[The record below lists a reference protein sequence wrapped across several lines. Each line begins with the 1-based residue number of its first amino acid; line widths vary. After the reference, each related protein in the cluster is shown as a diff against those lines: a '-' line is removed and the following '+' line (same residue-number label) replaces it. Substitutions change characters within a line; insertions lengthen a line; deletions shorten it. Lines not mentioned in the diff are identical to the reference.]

1 MIFTCFLLMSSCN
14 TSSEKV
20 MDLSGE
26 WSYKLDTADVGIAEN
41 WQSVKFTEKLK
52 LPGSL
57 NENNIGFDV
66 SVNTNWTGN
75 MWNDSLWY
83 TDPKMKKYR
92 QEGNVKIPFWLQPN
106 KTYKGAAWYQKE
118 VEIPQDW
125 ENSTINLHLE
135 RVHWEATLWIDNEK
149 VAMKNSLATPQNFEI
164 ENLKPGRHIITLRID
179 NRVKDINPGL
189 DSHSISDNTQTNW
202 NGVIGDVQLITL
214 PKLFIENI
222 KVYPNINDKSI
233 EVHLKIHNKTDIND
247 AEVTLFASENFGN
260 RNDLNLIKQK
270 IDVCLLYTS
279 PSPRDRQKS
288 RMPSSA

>member
-1 MIFTCFLLMSSCN
+1 
-14 TSSEKV
+14 
-20 MDLSGE
+20 
-26 WSYKLDTADVGIAEN
+26 
-41 WQSVKFTEKLK
+41 
-52 LPGSL
+52 
-57 NENNIGFDV
+57 
-66 SVNTNWTGN
+66 
-75 MWNDSLWY
+75 
-83 TDPKMKKYR
+83 
-92 QEGNVKIPFWLQPN
+92 VKIHFWLQPN

-247 AEVTLFASENFGN
+247 AEVTLFA
-260 RNDLNLIKQK
+260 
-270 IDVCLLYTS
+270 
-279 PSPRDRQKS
+279 
-288 RMPSSA
+288 